1 MHQAEI
7 ETQGQGEADGPSWGS
22 LQTHLGAFMS
32 PSSGFLVC
40 CLPYKTALPTSWAPD
55 GSSLISSP

>member
-22 LQTHLGAFMS
+22 L
-32 PSSGFLVC
+32 PDSSRSFHE
-40 CLPYKTALPTSWAPD
+40 
-55 GSSLISSP
+55 SLLWFPRVLSTI

>member
-1 MHQAEI
+1 MAPP
-7 ETQGQGEADGPSWGS
+7 GEVF
-22 LQTHLGAFMS
+22 QTHLGAFMS

-40 CLPYKTALPTSWAPD
+40 CLPYKAALPTSWAPD